1 MQRYLRPRCATCRR
15 AGHAVCPQVV
25 PVASTVPRRRR
36 VTRHVN
42 AVAPASASVSVLQP
56 RVQRCCSFCGISGHY
71 KPKCQKY
78 KIFVDE
84 VKPFE
89 TDEMLSALVEPLLK
103 DMQNIFCRFVNS
115 QFNPVQVFG
124 ASNNGFRAFVKT
136 FMEYFDAPRIDL
148 PPQQLQPQ
156 QLQPPNPHNS
166 KIALELCVDTSR
178 VNKECGICL
187 SEDIPSSKFA
197 KLGCGH
203 EFCCDCTEK
212 FINAKPCCALCR
224 ADVKKVSVASK
235 TALNKFKKNKKFS
248 I

>member
-15 AGHAVCPQVV
+15 AGHAVCPQVAL
-25 PVASTVPRRRR
+25 VAQTR
-36 VTRHVN
+36 VTRRVN
-42 AVAPASASVSVLQP
+42 AVAPAQ

-136 FMEYFDAPRIDL
+136 FMEYFDAPRIEL

-156 QLQPPNPHNS
+156 QQAPPNPHNS
-166 KIALELCVDTSR
+166 KIALELCVNTSR

-187 SEDIPSSKFA
+187 SEDIPCSKIA

-212 FINAKPCCALCR
+212 FINTKPCCALCR

-248 I
+248 M

>member
-15 AGHAVCPQVV
+15 AGHTVCPQVV

-36 VTRHVN
+36 VTRRL
-42 AVAPASASVSVLQP
+42 STASVPQP

-71 KPKCQKY
+71 KPKCEKY
-78 KIFVDE
+78 NIFVDE

-89 TDEMLSALVEPLLK
+89 TDEMVSALVEPLLK

-136 FMEYFDAPRIDL
+136 FMEYFDAPRIEL
-148 PPQQLQPQ
+148 PPQQQAPQQLQSQQLQPQ
-156 QLQPPNPHNS
+156 PHNS
-166 KIALELCVDTSR
+166 KIALELCEDTSR

-187 SEDIPSSKFA
+187 SEDIPCSKIA

>member
-1 MQRYLRPRCATCRR
+1 MHLRPRCATCRR
-15 AGHAVCPQVV
+15 TGHTICPQV
-25 PVASTVPRRRR
+25 ASTAPRRRR
-36 VTRHVN
+36 VTRR
-42 AVAPASASVSVLQP
+42 VATASVPLS

-71 KPKCQKY
+71 KPKCEKY

-89 TDEMLSALVEPLLK
+89 TDVMASSAVVESLLK
-103 DMQNIFCRFVNS
+103 DMQKMFSLFVKFQINPEQIFVETND
-115 QFNPVQVFG
+115 V
-124 ASNNGFRAFVKT
+124 FRAFVKA
-136 FMEYFDAPRIDL
+136 FMEDFDALTR
-148 PPQQLQPQ
+148 PQQLQQQHLQ
-156 QLQPPNPHNS
+156 QLQQQLQQPHNS
-166 KIALELCVDTSR
+166 KIALELCVDTSPR
-178 VNKECGICL
+178 INKECGICL
-187 SEDIPSSKFA
+187 SDDIPCSKIA

-248 I
+248 V

>member
-1 MQRYLRPRCATCRR
+1 MQRYLRPRCTTCRR
-15 AGHAVCPQVV
+15 VGHTICPQVAL
-25 PVASTVPRRRR
+25 VASTAHTR
-36 VTRHVN
+36 VTRRVN
-42 AVAPASASVSVLQP
+42 AVAPAQH
-56 RVQRCCSFCGISGHY
+56 VQRCCSFCGIAGHY

-89 TDEMLSALVEPLLK
+89 TDENLSTIVELLMK
-103 DMQNIFCRFVNS
+103 DMQNMFCRFVKS

-124 ASNNGFRAFVKT
+124 ASNDGFRAFVKT

-148 PPQQLQPQ
+148 PPQQT
-156 QLQPPNPHNS
+156 QLQPHNS
-166 KIALELCVDTSR
+166 KIALELCVDTSPR
-178 VNKECGICL
+178 INKECGICL

>member
-36 VTRHVN
+36 VTRHV
-42 AVAPASASVSVLQP
+42 APASASVSVLQP

-71 KPKCQKY
+71 KPKCEKY

-115 QFNPVQVFG
+115 QFNPVQIFS
-124 ASNNGFRAFVKT
+124 ASNNGFRAFVKM
-136 FMEYFDAPRIDL
+136 FMEYFDAPQIDF
-148 PPQQLQPQ
+148 PPQQPQQLQPQ
-156 QLQPPNPHNS
+156 QLQPQNS
-166 KIALELCVDTSR
+166 KIVLELCKGTSN
-178 VNKECGICL
+178 VKKECGICL
-187 SEDIPSSKFA
+187 SDEIPCSKIA

-224 ADVKKVSVASK
+224 ADVKKVSVSSK

>member
-15 AGHAVCPQVV
+15 VGHTVCPQVAA
-25 PVASTVPRRRR
+25 PVE
-36 VTRHVN
+36 
-42 AVAPASASVSVLQP
+42 QP
-56 RVQRCCSFCGISGHY
+56 RVQRCCSFCGIAGHY

-84 VKPFE
+84 IKPFE
-89 TDEMLSALVEPLLK
+89 TDEMLATMVESILK
-103 DMQNIFCRFVNS
+103 DMQNIFSRFVKS
-115 QFNPVQVFG
+115 LFNPVHIFG
-124 ASNNGFRAFVKT
+124 ATNDGFRAFVKV
-136 FMEYFDAPRIDL
+136 FINYFDAEARIRSQQ
-148 PPQQLQPQ
+148 PQEELQPQ
-156 QLQPPNPHNS
+156 PQQQPQQQPHNS
-166 KIALELCVDTSR
+166 KIALELCVNTSN
-178 VNKECGICL
+178 VKKECGICL
-187 SEDIPSSKFA
+187 SEDIPCSKIA

-248 I
+248 V

>member
-1 MQRYLRPRCATCRR
+1 MYLRPRCATCRR
-15 AGHAVCPQVV
+15 AGHTICPQVV
-25 PVASTVPRRRR
+25 LVASTVRTR
-36 VTRHVN
+36 VTRRVN
-42 AVAPASASVSVLQP
+42 AVAAVSAP
-56 RVQRCCSFCGISGHY
+56 RLQRCCSFCGISGHY
-71 KPKCQKY
+71 KPKCEKY

-89 TDEMLSALVEPLLK
+89 TDEMMSSIVESLMK
-103 DMQNIFCRFVNS
+103 DMQNMFCRFVKS
-115 QFNPVQVFG
+115 QFNPAQIFG
-124 ASNNGFRAFVKT
+124 ASNDGFRAFVKA
-136 FMEYFDAPRIDL
+136 FMEDFDEPT
-148 PPQQLQPQ
+148 QPQ
-156 QLQPPNPHNS
+156 LPPNPHNS
-166 KIALELCVDTSR
+166 KIALELCEDTSN

-187 SEDIPSSKFA
+187 SEDIPCSKIA